1 MNLHQRV
8 LAVVLSTEEVS
19 ISQVLATVG
28 RYIDASHAYT
38 AGRRLRRN
46 LPNTGS
52 KRRELVDRGR
62 RHIVSHALC
71 RLRKLGKV
79 RRVRRGVYGPPLP
92 RIFKAS

>member
-1 MNLHQRV
+1 MNLRQRV

-19 ISQVLATVG
+19 ISQVLAAVG
-28 RYIDASHAYT
+28 RYIDSSHAHA

-46 LPNTGS
+46 LPNTGK
-52 KRRELVDRGR
+52 KRWELADFGR
-62 RHIVSHALC
+62 RHLVSHALC
-71 RLRKLGKV
+71 KLRKLGKV